1 MLFGTRKLS
10 VLSVAPTNS
19 TAENQRLKVSGLTW
33 GFSAAD
39 NFCQSWLHFSSIG
52 DLLTVLHNRHTGGCT
67 RDSELGPNE
76 TFPERR
82 IRSKHQHLLY
92 VLDLTGLRAYSFSG
106 INLSQTCS
114 HLIHRCLPFLPAAGL
129 RLEIG
134 SDSDKKKSELYFSF
148 SVKKIL
154 TEKPKRACP

>member
-67 RDSELGPNE
+67 GDSELGPNE

-82 IRSKHQHLLY
+82 IRSKHQK
-92 VLDLTGLRAYSFSG
+92 TGKNAKISKIRGKTGTQLPGKETWGTRIDISFM
-106 INLSQTCS
+106 
-114 HLIHRCLPFLPAAGL
+114 
-129 RLEIG
+129 
-134 SDSDKKKSELYFSF
+134 FS
-148 SVKKIL
+148 IL
-154 TEKPKRACP
+154 QG

>member
-52 DLLTVLHNRHTGGCT
+52 DLLTVLHNRHTGDCT
-67 RDSELGPNE
+67 RNFVLPM
-76 TFPERR
+76 TARLPERR
-82 IRSKHQHLLY
+82 RHLKHYKLQKR
-92 VLDLTGLRAYSFSG
+92 G
-106 INLSQTCS
+106 
-114 HLIHRCLPFLPAAGL
+114 
-129 RLEIG
+129 
-134 SDSDKKKSELYFSF
+134 
-148 SVKKIL
+148 KI
-154 TEKPKRACP
+154 TTTRGERGT